1 MAQASPAKGKAPL
14 PPLELIALGR
24 MGYGPRPGD
33 VEAFRALPGANV
45 GEKLKAYVEQQ
56 LNPAT
61 IDDSA
66 CEARIRG
73 FDTLGKSTE
82 RLWREHL
89 RDLPEMNDRYREVWR
104 PTQETRMATV
114 TRAVY
119 SKRQLLEVTV
129 DFWHNHF
136 NTAPDRDERLASLF
150 ASYHAHIRKHALGN
164 FQELLVGVAAHPVML
179 YYLDNASSSRNGP
192 NENWARELFE
202 LHTLG
207 AENYFGVKRQKEV
220 PGYDK
225 GQPAGYVDDDVY
237 EATRAFT
244 GWRVA
249 DNADEQGLNK
259 NTGEFVFYAPWHDRF
274 QKTILGR
281 QLPPDQPGTKDGMD
295 VLEALAAHPGTARHI
310 ARKLARRFIADDPP
324 ERVVQEA
331 AKVFQAGLKSPN
343 QIRDTLRV
351 ILLSDEFKTT
361 YGEKIKR
368 PLESVYAA
376 MRVLGT
382 EFKLDKRDD
391 ILWHLGWAGQ
401 FLYGHRPPDG
411 YADYREAW
419 NGTASML
426 RRWQFGQGLCENWWE
441 FFRSDLVGQTPK
453 ELTTPNQ
460 LADYWIK
467 RTLGQP
473 MVGPKRDAVVRF
485 LTWAQ
490 DPDQPLSAER
500 IKERLPRAV
509 SLVMMMPEFMWR

>member
-1 MAQASPAKGKAPL
+1 
-14 PPLELIALGR
+14 
-24 MGYGPRPGD
+24 
-33 VEAFRALPGANV
+33 
-45 GEKLKAYVEQQ
+45 
-56 LNPAT
+56 
-61 IDDSA
+61 
-66 CEARIRG
+66 
-73 FDTLGKSTE
+73 
-82 RLWREHL
+82 
-89 RDLPEMNDRYREVWR
+89 
-104 PTQETRMATV
+104 
-114 TRAVY
+114 
-119 SKRQLLEVTV
+119 
-129 DFWHNHF
+129 
-136 NTAPDRDERLASLF
+136 
-150 ASYHAHIRKHALGN
+150 
-164 FQELLVGVAAHPVML
+164 
-179 YYLDNASSSRNGP
+179 
-192 NENWARELFE
+192 
-202 LHTLG
+202 
-207 AENYFGVKRQKEV
+207 
-220 PGYDK
+220 
-225 GQPAGYVDDDVY
+225 
-237 EATRAFT
+237 
-244 GWRVA
+244 
-249 DNADEQGLNK
+249 
-259 NTGEFVFYAPWHDRF
+259 
-274 QKTILGR
+274 
-281 QLPPDQPGTKDGMD
+281 
-295 VLEALAAHPGTARHI
+295 
-310 ARKLARRFIADDPP
+310 
-324 ERVVQEA
+324 
-331 AKVFQAGLKSPN
+331 VFQAGLKSPN